1 MLVITKMMM
10 GFLIVALAIMFTVD
24 AKGAEY
30 DNEYQGIYY
39 WGAEVNTF
47 SPCDLEKTFWVSG
60 SSWLLRPLYDYVKE
74 ETKSPYQPVYI
85 EFRGHLL
92 DEKLDGF
99 ASDYDGLIRISELR
113 LKSVNIPQRCRVH
126 PSKRGRR

>member
-1 MLVITKMMM
+1 M
-10 GFLIVALAIMFTVD
+10 VALINIFTME

-30 DNEYQGIYY
+30 DSEYQGIYY

-47 SPCDLEKTFWVSG
+47 SPCDSEKTYWVSG
-60 SSWLLRPLYDYVKE
+60 SSWVLRPLHDYAKE
-74 ETKSPYQPVYI
+74 ETKSPYEPVYI

-99 ASDYDGLIRISELR
+99 AAEYEGLIRISEIR
-113 LKSVNIPQRCRVH
+113 LKSLKIPQLCPEVVTS
-126 PSKRGRR
+126 PKL